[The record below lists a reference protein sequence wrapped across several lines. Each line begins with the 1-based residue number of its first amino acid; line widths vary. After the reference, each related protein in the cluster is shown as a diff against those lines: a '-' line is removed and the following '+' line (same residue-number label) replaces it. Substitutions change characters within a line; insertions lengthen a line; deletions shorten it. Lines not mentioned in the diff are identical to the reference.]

1 MLHVCCVHNRH
12 LESYPVGLGTDIGQ
26 PRPQGLLAFQY
37 GGCDCR
43 KEVDPNKGGGVLPG
57 GGTLGLFGWGSA
69 AGTLEPLAYTI
80 ASSSE
85 FCYPILD

>member
-37 GGCDCR
+37 GGCR
-43 KEVDPNKGGGVLPG
+43 KEVDPNKEGGSSR